1 MCTKTISYAYVCF
14 IALWDKLGS
23 IQWYIKA
30 KWKISFLLLLVLEKV
45 EKPFLFVLHLFAS
58 NQKGAVKNKE
68 HIKQRQMKSTV
79 STS

>member
-1 MCTKTISYAYVCF
+1 MCTKTIIYAYVCF
-14 IALWDKLGS
+14 IALWGKLGS

-30 KWKISFLLLLVLEKV
+30 VEKKFSLLLVLEKV